1 VKKNRRYSSSPNSRR
16 RSAPINRIAL
26 SVTLIG
32 CVVVAMVCGQALDQ
46 RQRIADAGLKAEWGE
61 GRASLMLPRTEQ
73 ESKELTVR
81 ARVERV
87 SGVSGRPL
95 LSTERWQASEPVL
108 VDGLDVSDMFVQ
120 PFTLKRSLQSGFR
133 TEGVTL
139 EVAWERPETFLDLGI
154 GQTSNGAV
162 MLRFRQDS
170 VQSFLRSHSGI
181 LIPGEKVAGDPLK
194 GCERYEVSVAA
205 DDVSV
210 LCAGR
215 KIIGVAYPGA
225 ANGQVFVAS
234 NLEAREVG
242 MLSIKGTLGAARTED
257 NA

>member
-1 VKKNRRYSSSPNSRR
+1 
-16 RSAPINRIAL
+16 
-26 SVTLIG
+26 
-32 CVVVAMVCGQALDQ
+32 MVCGRALDH
-46 RQRIADAGLKAEWGE
+46 RQRTAYAGGKAEWEE

-73 ESKELTVR
+73 ESKELIVR
-81 ARVERV
+81 ARVERL

-95 LSTERWQASEPVL
+95 LSTERWQASDPVF

-120 PFTLKRSLQSGFR
+120 PFILKRSLQSGFR
-133 TEGVTL
+133 TEGVVL

-162 MLRFRQDS
+162 MLRFTRDS
-170 VQSFLRSHSGI
+170 AQSFLRSHSGI
-181 LIPGEKVAGDPLK
+181 LIPGEKVAGDLLK
-194 GCERYEVSVAA
+194 GCERYEVSVAP

-225 ANGQVFVAS
+225 ANGRVFVAS
-234 NLEAREVG
+234 NLEAREVRI
-242 MLSIKGTLGAARTED
+242 LSIKGTLGETKTED